1 MKKYISVFIIL
12 LISFVFAACTPK
24 TDDPDLGWR
33 TYQNDALGIS
43 FDLPDTWV
51 TEEGDG
57 VITIAV
63 NQDALDNEIINGAG
77 ASITVATAKD
87 FDGFSD
93 PAGILALFID
103 YFKSGRSDLELISEP
118 ETITIQNQAASTV
131 SYKGTVQEQ
140 TGVFVATIIS
150 KEDNIALILTIDGS
164 ESEEYQN
171 TLERITQSI
180 SIHNLVK

>member
-1 MKKYISVFIIL
+1 MKKFISVFIIL
-12 LISFVFAACTPK
+12 LFGFVFAACTPK
-24 TDDPDLGWR
+24 TDDSDPGWQ
-33 TYQNDALGIS
+33 TYQNETLGIS

-51 TEEGDG
+51 TQEGDG
-57 VITIAV
+57 VITIAI

-103 YFKSGRSDLELISEP
+103 YFESGRSDLELISEP
-118 ETITIQNQAASTV
+118 EMITIQDQAASTV
-131 SYKGTVQEQ
+131 TYRGTVQEQ
-140 TGVFVATIIS
+140 SGVFVATIIS

-171 TLERITQSI
+171 TLMRITQSI
-180 SIHNLVK
+180 TIDSSTK